1 LEGLAGAA
9 AEALF
14 DAGKASPEV
23 VVRGLLGE
31 GDGEGTVAVLRGV
44 ELRIFPPVEHLAI
57 VKGDVLVVAEVG
69 GVVEAAVFG
78 GADAAESPLI
88 EDELFGEEG
97 VKGGGRS
104 EGVEEGLT
112 EGLELLF
119 GFVEVRQEE
128 GLGEDA
134 VLDGVESRAVFA
146 VVGTRTGGEQR
157 IAPIGSDLFG

>member
-1 LEGLAGAA
+1 
-9 AEALF
+9 
-14 DAGKASPEV
+14 
-23 VVRGLLGE
+23 LGE

-78 GADAAESPLI
+78 GADAAEAPLI

-97 VKGGGRS
+97 VKGSGRS
-104 EGVEEGLT
+104 ERVEEGLA
-112 EGLELLF
+112 EGLKLLF

-134 VLDGVESRAVFA
+134 VLDGVEGRAVFA
-146 VVGTRTGGEQR
+146 VVGTRTGGELR
-157 IAPIGSDLFG
+157 IATIGSDLFG